1 MPIFFSNGFVVEDNP
16 KRAIIC
22 KPAVL
27 VSEVSLNS
35 VIVSELT
42 LKAVWQCELEGC

>member
-27 VSEVSLNS
+27 VSE
-35 VIVSELT
+35 IT
-42 LKAVWQCELEGC
+42 LKAVWPRELEGC